1 MSVTDITTV
10 AVKPVEVHLHT
21 LRFQKKSL
29 TPALYRQIPTALP
42 FSAEWTLDAD
52 LLGWVNVPGR
62 SDHAEWHLLFTRDQR
77 LLSCHLPVRVE
88 SFEAYRKTSYAIH
101 DYTKIL
107 RPLLWAFAVTHRLR
121 HAPDEAVASATN
133 PDYTIRVTAGGIDET
148 MTLDTDDLF
157 WSLPP
162 VSDPSNAS
170 PVWTHD
176 LQRRFENYVWRPL
189 AYADAHAIQKALW
202 DRLQIPSHYT
212 GYWSPAIPP
221 LDQYDLDAPWWQSQP
236 YLKAAVVASHHI
248 AALKTEEQALRTLWT
263 TLTSRVASLPQIYLG
278 L

>member
-21 LRFQKKSL
+21 LRFHKKSL
-29 TPALYRQIPTALP
+29 TPALYRQIPTTLP

-77 LLSCHLPVRVE
+77 LLSCHLPVGVE
-88 SFEAYRKTSYAIH
+88 SFEAYRQTRYAIH

-121 HAPDEAVASATN
+121 HAPDEVVASATN

-170 PVWTHD
+170 PTWKHN
-176 LQRRFENYVWRPL
+176 LQHRFVHYVWRPL
-189 AYADAHAIQKALW
+189 AYNDAHANPTIFGMWCILAKCRISGRQFIRMSLLRWQVFLDGRCACLFMKSGMTPTV
-202 DRLQIPSHYT
+202 DRMTLPT
-212 GYWSPAIPP
+212 M
-221 LDQYDLDAPWWQSQP
+221 
-236 YLKAAVVASHHI
+236 VAKMKFLH
-248 AALKTEEQALRTLWT
+248 
-263 TLTSRVASLPQIYLG
+263 
-278 L
+278 